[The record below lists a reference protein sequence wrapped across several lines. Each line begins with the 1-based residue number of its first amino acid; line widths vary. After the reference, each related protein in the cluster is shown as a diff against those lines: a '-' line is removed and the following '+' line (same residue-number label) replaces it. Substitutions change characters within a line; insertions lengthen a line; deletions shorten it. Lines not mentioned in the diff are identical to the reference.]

1 MGGAPVVAGARG
13 PAGEVK
19 KKLKHVGKDKNKKL
33 PWPDVKSKVKF
44 GALLK
49 KNKKDKKDKKDK
61 QKAKEGAPVVAGARG
76 PAGEV
81 KKKLKHG
88 GKDKKLPWPDAIKGN
103 DKFKS

>member
-19 KKLKHVGKDKNKKL
+19 KKLKHGGKDKNKKL

-49 KNKKDKKDKKDK
+49 KNKKDKKDKKEKKDTKEGKDGKEKKDKKDK

-81 KKKLKHG
+81 KKKLKHA
-88 GKDKKLPWPDAIKGN
+88 GK
-103 DKFKS
+103 